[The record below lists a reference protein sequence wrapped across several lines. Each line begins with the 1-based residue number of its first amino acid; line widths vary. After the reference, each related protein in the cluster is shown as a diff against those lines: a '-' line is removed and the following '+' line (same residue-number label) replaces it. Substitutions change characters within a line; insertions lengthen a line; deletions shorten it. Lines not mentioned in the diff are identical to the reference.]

1 MKITFEALSVKKED
15 NQEARNISQQEVTIL
30 IFIQVK

>member
-1 MKITFEALSVKKED
+1 MKITFEALSVKKGD
-15 NQEARNISQQEVTIL
+15 NREARNIPQQEVTIL